1 MHTDKD
7 CEFCR
12 VLKKVMGD
20 GGCASIGNFIANRAV
35 ERLMTDV
42 DALYY
47 KANEMAKN
55 GEITKEELEL
65 FGKLC
70 TFSFAY
76 AVSKIPSMVVIRGDG
91 PLDPEEMI
99 KMIMTN
105 IDHMDEMDNINT
117 LDMPSKVI
125 N

>member
-20 GGCASIGNFIANRAV
+20 GGCASIGNFISKRAV
-35 ERLMTDV
+35 EHLMSDV
-42 DALYY
+42 DLLYS
-47 KANEMAKN
+47 KAEEMAKN
-55 GEITKEELEL
+55 VEITKEELET

-76 AVSKIPSMVVIRGDG
+76 AVSKIPSMVMIRGDG
-91 PLDPEEMI
+91 PLDPLHMI

-105 IDHMDEMDNINT
+105 IDNMDEIDNVDT
-117 LDMPSKVI
+117 LDTPSKGL

>member
-1 MHTDKD
+1 MHADKD